1 MHRPLS
7 AILGALAIVCVL
19 GAHPALAAP
28 PILIVNCVLENNGGY
43 GGEVAD
49 MHITFQNVSAVTATS
64 IKFRAVYR
72 GKRAA
77 VVAKG
82 SYAPNVKISNRF
94 HVFTDQY
101 WDGKN
106 LDLCVPINAT
116 FSDGTS
122 WTSNKYF

>member
-1 MHRPLS
+1 MHRLFG
-7 AILGALAIVCVL
+7 AILGMLGVLCVL
-19 GAHPALAAP
+19 GTRPALAAP
-28 PILIVNCVLENNGGY
+28 PILIVTCVLENNGGY

-49 MHITFQNVSAVTATS
+49 IHITFENVSAVPATS
-64 IKFRAVYR
+64 VKFRAVYR

-82 SYAPNVKISNRF
+82 AYAPNVKISDRF